1 MGEVS
6 QHSEY
11 FVFGESFVEEHKN
24 SHNSPYKFNGKE
36 LDEESGYT
44 YFGARYLD
52 MRYSIWNST
61 DPLSGYN
68 PVMED
73 EHYIDGQHNGGVKNE
88 KNLSTYGY
96 CYQSPIMYKDP
107 NGKQIFFVD
116 VPPYLEPLV
125 KVGEDVEMGMVESVV
140 SSSNGARSAV
150 NLSRTS
156 QNISRVS
163 KFSEKTLESFKR
175 GNVKEAENI
184 AKNGE
189 SKNYRKFDAV
199 DNKT

>member
-1 MGEVS
+1 
-6 QHSEY
+6 
-11 FVFGESFVEEHKN
+11 
-24 SHNSPYKFNGKE
+24 
-36 LDEESGYT
+36 
-44 YFGARYLD
+44 

-107 NGKQIFFVD
+107 NGKQIFIVD

-140 SSSNGARSAV
+140 SSSNGLEV
-150 NLSRTS
+150 LLIFPEPPKILVEY
-156 QNISRVS
+156 QNFQ
-163 KFSEKTLESFKR
+163 KKH
-175 GNVKEAENI
+175 
-184 AKNGE
+184 
-189 SKNYRKFDAV
+189 
-199 DNKT
+199 